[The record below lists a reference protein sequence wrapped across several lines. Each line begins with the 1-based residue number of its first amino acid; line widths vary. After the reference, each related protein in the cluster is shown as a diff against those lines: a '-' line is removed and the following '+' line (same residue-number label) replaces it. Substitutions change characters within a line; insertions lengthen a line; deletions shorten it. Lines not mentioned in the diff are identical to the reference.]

1 MLTLL
6 GDPALTLT
14 CSDLV
19 PTPPWIHPTAETS
32 GPPLGYRTDMG
43 QGCPSPV
50 PGMQGVHME
59 GSQIPGSSAD
69 KNKLS
74 YPLTQ
79 ASPSLPGLAAKPT
92 SLEVGPFTPA

>member
-1 MLTLL
+1 
-6 GDPALTLT
+6 
-14 CSDLV
+14 
-19 PTPPWIHPTAETS
+19 
-32 GPPLGYRTDMG
+32 MG

-59 GSQIPGSSAD
+59 GSQIPGSSAV
-69 KNKLS
+69 KNKLY
-74 YPLTQ
+74 YPLKQ